1 MGLMIHSL
9 GEFPLEAQRGYY
21 IYLLDYGWEE
31 PLRDVLDRNFNKMA
45 ELASRSNAVVMKGTV
60 GHHFSDEVLS
70 WHRVNGQPGD
80 ELLPAIMITTR
91 HPSNFRESG
100 QEWLNRR
107 ENYPQDRLLLIP
119 LRKVCKSSEDVA
131 SLIEKLFRDIG
142 EKKTLS
148 DFEVADEMRKG
159 KAGAVVDALILQP
172 NFAGIG
178 INFNYIID
186 FFSGRKRNP

>member
-9 GEFPLEAQRGYY
+9 GELPLEAQRGYY

-31 PLRDVLDRNFNKMA
+31 PLRDVLDRNFDKMA
-45 ELASRSNAVVMKGTV
+45 DLASRSNAVVMKGTV

-70 WHRVNGQPGD
+70 SHHINGQPGE

-100 QEWLNRR
+100 REWLNRR
-107 ENYPQDRLLLIP
+107 KNYPQDRLLLIP
-119 LRKVCKSSEDVA
+119 LRKVCKSSEDVVTV
-131 SLIEKLFRDIG
+131 IEKIFNDIAD
-142 EKKTLS
+142 KKTLS
-148 DFEVADEMRKG
+148 DFEVVDEMREG
-159 KAGAVVDALILQP
+159 KARAVVDALILQP

-186 FFSGRKRNP
+186 FFSGKKRSP